1 MEAPSWALICGEVQS
16 WTGTP
21 CASCLLVAGDGS
33 MPPGEQPALLFPPQ
47 LRNCRGLEWTH
58 SPVQALVGR
67 MLHGGELLVEVAGRA
82 PAGQLGGQF
91 LTITGGLAPG
101 RDCRADLSLCQP
113 TRGPLCRAEDLRTRH
128 RHHPAQPPAWSRRTA
143 VEGQAVASEMPNQ
156 GVGPG
161 VFVGLMGQGGMGHAG
176 ASGGWKSPKS
186 P

>member
-1 MEAPSWALICGEVQS
+1 MEAPSWALICGKVQS

-67 MLHGGELLVEVAGRA
+67 MLHGGELLVEAAGRA

-101 RDCRADLSLCQP
+101 RDCRADLGLCQP

-161 VFVGLMGQGGMGHAG
+161 VFVGLIGQGGMGHAG
-176 ASGGWKSPKS
+176 ASGGWKS
-186 P
+186 